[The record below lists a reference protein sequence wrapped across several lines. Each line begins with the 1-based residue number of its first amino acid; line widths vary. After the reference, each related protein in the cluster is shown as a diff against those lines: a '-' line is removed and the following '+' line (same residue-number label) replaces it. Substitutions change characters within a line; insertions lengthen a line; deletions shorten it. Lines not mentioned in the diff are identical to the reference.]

1 MALAVKITAKVPR
14 WLQLL
19 RTFVDYATKHE
30 HDFDIT
36 ISTAIGKRTLSLNFK
51 GKIVKRPVE

>member
-1 MALAVKITAKVPR
+1 MAVKITAKVPR